1 MEIIQFTL
9 SCPISGSLNNSEQLL
24 ICSVE
29 PPKIRNPTC
38 FQIISKFRLLKRS
51 PESSKTS
58 PNRLRKEGQE
68 WRDTCW
74 GDQGTPDQGLVSL
87 AIVFLTPSA
96 RCPCSLYL
104 LRGAVFLQNAKH
116 SPVCEVVLLPC
127 AFCQSKADKHKV
139 RHNCHAF
146 AAHLDALS
154 LPFSTSVQRQ
164 VCGRFE

>member
-38 FQIISKFRLLKRS
+38 FQIASKFTLLKGS

-58 PNRLRKEGQE
+58 PNRLRKEEQE
-68 WRDTCW
+68 WRYTCW
-74 GDQGTPDQGLVSL
+74 GDQGIPDQGLVSL

-104 LRGAVFLQNAKH
+104 LRASVFPQKAKH
-116 SPVCEVVLLPC
+116 LPVCEAVLLPC
-127 AFCQSKADKHKV
+127 AFCQIQSETQLSCVCYTSGCAV
-139 RHNCHAF
+139 TAF
-146 AAHLDALS
+146 QQKCPETS
-154 LPFSTSVQRQ
+154 LWEV
-164 VCGRFE
+164 